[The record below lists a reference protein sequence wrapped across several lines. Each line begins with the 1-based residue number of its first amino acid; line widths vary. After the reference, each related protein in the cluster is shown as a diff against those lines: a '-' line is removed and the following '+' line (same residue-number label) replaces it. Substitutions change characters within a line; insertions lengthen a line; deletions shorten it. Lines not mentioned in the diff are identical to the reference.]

1 MQNLKDLPKIDK
13 FIQKEEF
20 TNLNSS
26 LILKLSKKTINEKRE
41 KILNGEDELI
51 NENELVK
58 KVLNLYQE
66 ISSYGTKPLINAT
79 GVIVHTNLGRSP
91 IGKKLFE
98 KTKDVICGYSDL
110 EYDISLSKRS
120 ERYKEITKLFKT
132 LFDIEDV
139 LIVNNNAAAVF
150 LILNTFSKNKEV
162 VVSRGE
168 LIEIGGSFRIP
179 EVMKQSGAKLR
190 EVGTTNKTK
199 IDDYENAINENTSML
214 MKVHKSNFTIEGFSQ
229 DINFKDICLLA
240 EKKNLIDY
248 CDLGSGYIG
257 ELPYNLSS
265 NEPSLENILKEKP
278 SLISFSGD
286 KLFGSVQ
293 SGIIFGKKELI
304 NRLKKN
310 QLLRMLRVDKVT
322 LSLLEESV
330 KAYIFED
337 FEQIVT
343 TKLLHV
349 NTDELKIRAKN
360 IATKFKDNICE
371 VVDTYTYVGGGTM
384 PNKKIPSIAI
394 KFNLKAKILEKAFRE
409 NFVIGRIE
417 NDTFLLDFRSI
428 DENED
433 KKLSDIIDK
442 VLKNI

>member
-26 LILKLSKKTINEKRE
+26 LILKLSKKTINEKRK

-66 ISSYGTKPLINAT
+66 ISFYGTKPLINAT

-343 TKLLHV
+343 KKLLHV

-360 IATKFKDNICE
+360 IASKFKDNICE
-371 VVDTYTYVGGGTM
+371 VADTYTYVGGGTM